1 MPNSPEDRDARIAE
15 LQRKRAAS
23 MHLGQPAPSYKER
36 VAAIDKEIA
45 RLEALDD

>member
-1 MPNSPEDRDARIAE
+1 MNPEERDARLVE

-36 VAAIDKEIA
+36 VDAIDKEIA
-45 RLEALDD
+45 RLEGLDD